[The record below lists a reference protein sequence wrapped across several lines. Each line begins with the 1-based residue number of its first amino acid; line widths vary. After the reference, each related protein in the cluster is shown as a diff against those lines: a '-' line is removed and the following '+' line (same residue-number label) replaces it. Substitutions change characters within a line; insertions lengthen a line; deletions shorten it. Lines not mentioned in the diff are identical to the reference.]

1 MAPFAA
7 QRDATRAR
15 RDAMRRRAIGMFAL
29 CACATL
35 AALRGA
41 RAAQEGTMKTR
52 DGANTA
58 VVTRERYVL
67 DGALDEG
74 ALRAHGVDTRTIR
87 VTLNTEAHG
96 KIGAK
101 VRGDGTFAVRDAPAG
116 RHVLD
121 VHAVGLNFP
130 PVAVRIVG
138 ADDGEGGKV
147 GDVEAHLAE
156 DRTVTVPTKPLRLT
170 PASTLEYYD
179 PASSVSLGSLL
190 RNPMALMVIMSVFLA
205 VVAPKILEGID
216 PEELKRMQAELAG
229 AARGEAPRVDAA
241 D

>member
-1 MAPFAA
+1 M
-7 QRDATRAR
+7 
-15 RDAMRRRAIGMFAL
+15 
-29 CACATL
+29 
-35 AALRGA
+35 
-41 RAAQEGTMKTR
+41 
-52 DGANTA
+52 
-58 VVTRERYVL
+58 
-67 DGALDEG
+67 
-74 ALRAHGVDTRTIR
+74 
-87 VTLNTEAHG
+87 
-96 KIGAK
+96 
-101 VRGDGTFAVRDAPAG
+101 
-116 RHVLD
+116 LD

-138 ADDGEGGKV
+138 ADDGDGGKV
-147 GDVEAHLAE
+147 GDVEAYLAE

-170 PASTLEYYD
+170 PASTLEYYE

-190 RNPMALMVIMSVFLA
+190 RNPMTLMVIMSVFLA